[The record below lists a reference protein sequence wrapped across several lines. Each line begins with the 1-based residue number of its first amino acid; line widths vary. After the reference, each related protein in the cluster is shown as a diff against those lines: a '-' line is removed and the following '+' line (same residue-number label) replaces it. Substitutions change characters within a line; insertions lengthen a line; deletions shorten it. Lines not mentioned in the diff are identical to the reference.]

1 MTSKRLFDLLFVIPS
16 LLFVLPFFVLFAVW
30 IMLDSTGPVFFRQE
44 RIGRKG
50 RPFSIWKFRTMID
63 HAEKDGSQLTIG
75 DDPRITRSGY
85 WLRKFKIDEL
95 PQLFNVLM
103 GDMSLVGP
111 RPEVPRYVSLYTVEQ
126 RRILDQIPGITD
138 PASIRYRDENRLL
151 SQSSNA
157 EKTYRDDIM
166 PEKIK
171 INLEYTANATLW
183 SDIKVILKTI
193 TVCFG

>member
-1 MTSKRLFDLLFVIPS
+1 MTSKRLFDLLFVIPG
-16 LLFVLPFFVLFAVW
+16 LLFVLPFFILFAVW
-30 IMLDSTGPVFFRQE
+30 IKLDSTGPVYFRQE
-44 RIGRKG
+44 RVGYNGRL
-50 RPFSIWKFRTMID
+50 FSIWKFRTMMK

-111 RPEVPRYVSLYTVEQ
+111 RPEVPVYVSLYTAEQ

-151 SQSSNA
+151 SQSSDA

-171 INLEYTANATLW
+171 INLEYAANASLW
-183 SDIKVILKTI
+183 SDTKVILKTI
-193 TVCFG
+193 AVCFR